1 MQAKWTI
8 FNLAYYENSSAGY
21 LKRRAHLANSV
32 GEFHHCKLNRCVSF
46 NTISMLLQNLFALS
60 HKNPR
65 SSSLELCPLLVREGN
80 YAGGVAHL
88 TMRESFPLR
97 MW

>member
-1 MQAKWTI
+1 
-8 FNLAYYENSSAGY
+8 
-21 LKRRAHLANSV
+21 
-32 GEFHHCKLNRCVSF
+32 
-46 NTISMLLQNLFALS
+46 MLLQNLFALS
-60 HKNPR
+60 HKNLR
-65 SSSLELCPLLVREGN
+65 SISLELCPLLVREGN